1 MAAPPNNSNAEKLVQ
16 NLWDSVV
23 CGGGEGQGQKCSFAW
38 ANPYNLHLGA
48 NALVFMVV
56 YKVSSK
62 QHGQCLKDLYV
73 RNQTILLDDLFV

>member
-1 MAAPPNNSNAEKLVQ
+1 MGG
-16 NLWDSVV
+16 
-23 CGGGEGQGQKCSFAW
+23 GGGEKIMEGLYIVNQQTHCRGRGQKCSFAW